1 MPFVTIHDLTEI
13 DGTTLSDDAE
23 LVVNNSD
30 TESLEAN
37 KVKLST
43 LLSGVFTQINNLIK
57 IQKISQVDYEALTT
71 KDENTLYAVALTD
84 DSGVKLYLGS
94 DEIVM

>member
-1 MPFVTIHDLTEI
+1 MPYVTIHDLTEI
-13 DGTTLSDDAE
+13 DESALSDDAE
-23 LVVNNSD
+23 LVVNNSS
-30 TESLEAN
+30 TESVEAR

-43 LLSGVFTQINNLIK
+43 LLSGVSAQISNLIK

-71 KDENTLYAVALTD
+71 KDENVLYAVALTD
-84 DSGVKLYLGS
+84 DSGIKLYLGS